1 MLSCKEATRLVS
13 ESFDRTLPLN
23 QRIALRVHLLL
34 CKFCNRYRK
43 HLLLIREAIRRHPDR
58 VESHEEPPSPSL
70 SPEARERI
78 KRSLTPED

>member
-13 ESFDRTLPLN
+13 DSLDRKL
-23 QRIALRVHLLL
+23 QLRVLLLLRIHLLL
-34 CKFCNRYRK
+34 CKFCTRYRK
-43 HLLLIREAIRRHPDR
+43 HLLFIREAIRRHPDR
-58 VESHEEPPSPSL
+58 VERLEEPSSPSL